1 MARRKSI
8 GIRQELTSLIP
19 TRRLNA
25 LARRSGLVQRRRKVD
40 AMALFSTASTAT
52 AAISSPA

>member
-1 MARRKSI
+1 MGI
-8 GIRQELTSLIP
+8 GQELTSLIP

-52 AAISSPA
+52 AATSSRG